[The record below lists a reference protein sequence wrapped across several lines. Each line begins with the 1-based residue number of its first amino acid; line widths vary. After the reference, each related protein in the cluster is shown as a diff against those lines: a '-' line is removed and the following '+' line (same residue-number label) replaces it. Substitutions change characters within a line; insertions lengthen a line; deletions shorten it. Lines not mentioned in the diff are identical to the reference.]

1 MANSDENERI
11 SEDMKTINSDE
22 NGGTSG
28 KNGVPPQTPNSD
40 NLQVTDPESDRNTN
54 NRDKATSSNSD
65 KFLLKHGGLTFG
77 LLAITLLGAL
87 FLNWFAAKQADKW
100 TQGLKYAPTSQQIPA
115 QVSSTDKK
123 LQAYINKLPNA
134 TLVEKNRL
142 FDQLKEIENR
152 ARSHISVARAFYI
165 WNYQSLSIAA
175 VSSIV
180 AAVSLLFLSRK
191 GWDGAN
197 KYILNVFIV
206 SFSITVV
213 VGVFPA
219 LFRQEENMSNNTRT
233 YLAYIALDNRLSSY
247 IATQKFIGLK
257 PANTGNSAQL
267 ESLNDIKKVISS
279 VDDELATL
287 NNIYIGF
294 DASKIPNYREVFN
307 EVNQQN

>member
-1 MANSDENERI
+1 MANLNKNLTTLENPNK
-11 SEDMKTINSDE
+11 DNSDAE
-22 NGGTSG
+22 ADPNGT
-28 KNGVPPQTPNSD
+28 PPQTPNSD
-40 NLQVTDPESDRNTN
+40 NLEVNDPEPDRNTN
-54 NRDKATSSNSD
+54 NRDKATSSNSG

-87 FLNWFAAKQADKW
+87 FLNWFAGKQADKW
-100 TQGLKYAPTSQQIPA
+100 TQGLKYAPMSQQIPA
-115 QVSSTDKK
+115 QISSKDKN

-134 TLVEKNRL
+134 ALAEKARL
-142 FDQLKEIENR
+142 FEQLKEIETR

-180 AAVSLLFLSRK
+180 AAVSLLFLSRR
-191 GWDGAN
+191 GWDGSN
-197 KYILNVFIV
+197 KYVINVFIV
-206 SFSITVV
+206 SFGITVV

-219 LFRQEENMSNNTRT
+219 LFKQEENISNNTRT
-233 YLAYIALDNRLSSY
+233 YLAYIALDNRLNSY
-247 IATQKFIGLK
+247 IATQEFTGLK
-257 PANTGNSAQL
+257 PVNTSDSTQL
-267 ESLNDIKKVISS
+267 IPVMNIKNVIRS
-279 VDDELATL
+279 VDDELAAL

>member
-1 MANSDENERI
+1 MANPNENERTLK
-11 SEDMKTINSDE
+11 DMEKINPDE
-22 NGGTSG
+22 NGGA
-28 KNGVPPQTPNSD
+28 NRIPLQTPNSN
-40 NLQVTDPESDRNTN
+40 NLQVTDSEPDRNIN
-54 NRDKATSSNSD
+54 NRDKAISSNSG
-65 KFLLKHGGLTFG
+65 KFLLNHGILTFG
-77 LLAITLLGAL
+77 LLAITLSGAF
-87 FLNWFAAKQADKW
+87 FLNWFAGEQSDKW
-100 TQGLKYAPTSQQIPA
+100 TQGLKYNPMSQQIPE
-115 QVSSTDKK
+115 QLSSKDKN

-134 TLVEKNRL
+134 TLAEKARL
-142 FDQLKEIENR
+142 FEQLKEIQNR

-180 AAVSLLFLSRK
+180 AAVSLLFLSRR
-191 GWDGAN
+191 GWDGSN
-197 KYILNVFIV
+197 KYVINVFIV

-219 LFRQEENMSNNTRT
+219 LFKQEENISNNTRT
-233 YLAYIALDNRLSSY
+233 YLAYIALDNRLNSY
-247 IATQKFIGLK
+247 IATQEFTGLK
-257 PANTGNSAQL
+257 PANTSNSTQL
-267 ESLNDIKKVISS
+267 LPVKNIKDVIRS